1 MDEFVANKLQ
11 EWNLT
16 EKLQVVFKGKMVL
29 GPVSPIVNK
38 SSVTYLTNNF
48 YLYVKEKVV
57 SPNNFDVQLTISIT
71 TVFKIIF
78 LLIVP
83 KNIKLF

>member
-1 MDEFVANKLQ
+1 LDNPLAED
-11 EWNLT
+11 
-16 EKLQVVFKGKMVL
+16 VVLLYSGTDAY

-78 LLIVP
+78 SLIVP
-83 KNIKLF
+83 KNIKLV